1 MAPVLQLAK
10 LNWSVGSAAC
20 CRMALVFGVMHL
32 HFFYFFF
39 FYCFSPFFLIFFF
52 FFPFVMNLVLINRGN
67 GYALGRLESGKL

>member
-32 HFFYFFF
+32 HFFYLFFF
-39 FYCFSPFFLIFFF
+39 LLLYIFFLIFFF
-52 FFPFVMNLVLINRGN
+52 FFFL
-67 GYALGRLESGKL
+67 S